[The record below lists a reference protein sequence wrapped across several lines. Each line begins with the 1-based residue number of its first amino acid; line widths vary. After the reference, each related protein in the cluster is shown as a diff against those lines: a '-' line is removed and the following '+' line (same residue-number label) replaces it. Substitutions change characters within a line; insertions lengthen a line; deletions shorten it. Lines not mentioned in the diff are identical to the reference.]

1 MRLRK
6 LHPPFF
12 CSHPEPTIRAII
24 QSAPGAAHWE
34 REGSHEPD
42 LVGDGR
48 RGWRERAHG
57 RHDAPAGRASGG
69 CFLDRKC
76 PGGGGQRAVGA
87 SVVRGK
93 LYGLHRGGGN
103 LGDDVSQF
111 DVRELEMLKFHK
123 VCDF

>member
-6 LHPPFF
+6 LHPPPF

-24 QSAPGAAHWE
+24 QSAFRASHWE

-48 RGWRERAHG
+48 RGRRQRAHG
-57 RHDAPAGRASGG
+57 RHDAPAGRASGWM
-69 CFLDRKC
+69 F
-76 PGGGGQRAVGA
+76 PGQEVPEGWGGQRAVST

-93 LYGLHRGGGN
+93 LYGLHQDGGN
-103 LGDDVSQF
+103 LWDDVSQF
-111 DVRELEMLKFHK
+111 KGLWFLKASPA
-123 VCDF
+123 